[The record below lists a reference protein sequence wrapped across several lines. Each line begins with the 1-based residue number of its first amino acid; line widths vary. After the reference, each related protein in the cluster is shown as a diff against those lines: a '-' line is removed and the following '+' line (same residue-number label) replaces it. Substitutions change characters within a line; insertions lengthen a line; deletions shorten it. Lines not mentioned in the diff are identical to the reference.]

1 MVGKTGRWR
10 GLRVLELNEK
20 IFWIINTPAG
30 KAVDLFMTAF
40 TVSGNLIAAVV
51 IGFAAMKLYG
61 GLNRKNVCLLAVTLL
76 LGGAPVHLIKQTL
89 PADRP
94 LGYFAEKSPPMDSR
108 VHAPFEQPHHRT
120 FPSGHSQTA
129 FGVAVF
135 IALMFKRHAA
145 LWLSW
150 AAVVA
155 LSRVY
160 LGVHFPLDVVAGSLI
175 GALAAFVVFKGQE
188 IFLTA
193 EDAKDAEK

>member
-1 MVGKTGRWR
+1 M
-10 GLRVLELNEK
+10 LELNEK
-20 IFWIINTPAG
+20 IFWIINTDAG

-40 TVSGNLIAAVV
+40 TVSGYLIAAVV

-61 GLNRKNVCLLAVTLL
+61 GLNRKNVWLLAVTLL
-76 LGGAPVHLIKQTL
+76 LGGGPVQLIKQTL

-94 LGYFAEKSPPMDSR
+94 LGYYAEKSPPMDSR
-108 VHAPFEQPHHRT
+108 VHAPFRQPHHRT

-145 LWLSW
+145 PWLLW

-160 LGVHFPLDVVAGSLI
+160 LGVHFPLDIVAGSLI
-175 GALAAFVVFKGQE
+175 GALAAFLVFRKQE

-193 EDAKDAEK
+193 WAARLD

>member
-1 MVGKTGRWR
+1 M
-10 GLRVLELNEK
+10 LELNEK
-20 IFWIINTPAG
+20 IFWIINTDAG
-30 KAVDLFMTAF
+30 KAVDFFMIAF
-40 TVSGNLIAAVV
+40 TVSGYLIAAVA

-61 GLNRKNVCLLAVTLL
+61 GLNRKNAVLLAVTLL
-76 LGGAPVHLIKQTL
+76 LGGGTVQLIKQTL

-94 LGYFAEKSPPMDSR
+94 LGYFAEKAGKAGKSPPMDSR
-108 VHAPFEQPHHRT
+108 VHAPFKRPHHRT

-160 LGVHFPLDVVAGSLI
+160 LGVHFPLDIVAGSLI
-175 GALAAFVVFKGQE
+175 GGLAAFLVFRGFSRFSRDRK
-188 IFLTA
+188 FS
-193 EDAKDAEK
+193 